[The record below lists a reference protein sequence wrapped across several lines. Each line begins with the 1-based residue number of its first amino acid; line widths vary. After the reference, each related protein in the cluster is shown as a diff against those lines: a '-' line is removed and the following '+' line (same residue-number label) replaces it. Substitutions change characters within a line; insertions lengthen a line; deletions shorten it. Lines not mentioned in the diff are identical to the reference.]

1 MTAQPN
7 FKLNEKLTLE
17 EYLKLEEENEQKY
30 EYHDGYVYA
39 MSGGSIPHSLI
50 GGNIFLEL
58 GILLK
63 GKSCKPINN
72 DMKLWIEHK
81 NRYFYPDC
89 MVVCGKFELGKNH
102 KDSITNPTIIIE
114 VLSKST
120 EGYDRGDKF
129 QAYRQLSSLRHYVL
143 ISQDKPQIEIF
154 SRREDVQAI
163 KNDNVTNASLWKI
176 TTLEGLDKVLSL
188 ELSTTEKI
196 EISLKDVDE
205 DIDFEK
211 TEDNDKEEKK
221 ED

>member
-7 FKLNEKLTLE
+7 FDLNQKLTLE
-17 EYLKLEEENEQKY
+17 EYLKLEEENHQKY

-50 GGNIFLEL
+50 GGNIFGE
-58 GILLK
+58 IREKLK

-81 NRYFYPDC
+81 NKYFYPDC

-102 KDSITNPTIIIE
+102 KDSITNPTLIIE

-129 QAYRQLSSLRHYVL
+129 KEYRQIKSLAHYVL

-154 SRREDVQAI
+154 SRREDLEREDLEMSE
-163 KNDNVTNASLWKI
+163 NDNNTFLWKI
-176 TTLEGLDKVLSL
+176 TTLEGVDKILSLVLS
-188 ELSTTEKI
+188 ENEKI
-196 EISLKDVDE
+196 EIALKDIYE
-205 DIDFEK
+205 DVEFENVE
-211 TEDNDKEEKK
+211 TEK
-221 ED
+221 